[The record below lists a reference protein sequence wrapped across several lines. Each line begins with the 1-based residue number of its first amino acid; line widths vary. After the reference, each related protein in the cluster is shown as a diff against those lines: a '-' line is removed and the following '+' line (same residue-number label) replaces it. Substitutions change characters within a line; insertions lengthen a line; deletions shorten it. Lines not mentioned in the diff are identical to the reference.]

1 MCFLGV
7 WWVLWGFFDLFFM
20 KSFLFGADAAALLGT
35 KLNLLLLSPSSSS
48 SSSPLSLPLFM
59 QVHLESNKTM
69 HLGALPLPAACS
81 VVCLHETL
89 LLKWSGQLDH
99 FSFLFSFLFLSP
111 LSLPVPHTRPNQPHQ
126 STNPQD
132 NWTVAPR
139 IKTEQ
144 LLLVPKR
151 GSGSQIK
158 TESRTNYLIMIYFV
172 VGSRYIQVSF
182 GAAWQCVTHF
192 CLTTMHHPSQWLGDG
207 LAMFVLL
214 FSLSNTR

>member
-69 HLGALPLPAACS
+69 HLGALPLPTACS

-111 LSLPVPHTRPNQPHQ
+111 LSLPVPHTR
-126 STNPQD
+126 TNRTNLQ
-132 NWTVAPR
+132 TLK
-139 IKTEQ
+139 ITEQ
-144 LLLVPKR
+144 LLLASKLISCSSCQ
-151 GSGSQIK
+151 GSDSQIK
-158 TESRTNYLIMIYFV
+158 TK
-172 VGSRYIQVSF
+172 
-182 GAAWQCVTHF
+182 
-192 CLTTMHHPSQWLGDG
+192 QWLLTWKLDCNLQPRDVLELLPPRTCSAVHLQQRAMQCWPPLPPWAES
-207 LAMFVLL
+207 LAPPRVAL
-214 FSLSNTR
+214 